1 MFPLTP
7 FVKSQMPVMLDSIGK
22 RYGKLPHELLD
33 VPGFDLLIDYVCLQK
48 GIEAENRRTRK

>member
-1 MFPLTP
+1 
-7 FVKSQMPVMLDSIGK
+7 MLDSIGK